1 MNTEAIRDQL
11 YDYIRVAD
19 DKKIRAIYTMLED
32 SITEK
37 VKWWNDNVI
46 MDEFQKRYDDWDTGK
61 EKSYLIADIVED
73 IKKLKEKRASR

>member
-32 SITEK
+32 SITEE